1 MVVEKK
7 PDPYAKKPNSMMP
20 VIAAALIV
28 LAVGWTLYEANP
40 GRMIR
45 QETKEEKTNRE
56 TEEKEAAN
64 RARHAKKK

>member
-7 PDPYAKKPNSMMP
+7 PDPFAKKPNKMLP
-20 VIAAALIV
+20 FIAGAMIV
-28 LAVGWTLYEANP
+28 LAVGWTVYQSNP

-45 QETKEEKTNRE
+45 SETKEEKTTRE